1 MLCDLASLGPVAA
14 IAKAHRS
21 RQVRLTIDAHRLK
34 PPTRQIRVVPCLRS
48 PCAEE
53 TTVQITI
60 TRQQLVSLGAC
71 DDALKIF
78 AEQFGF
84 ESVTVDWTQ
93 IRQIELLLSPIG
105 KYLGWAYERKLLP
118 WWSMVGAP
126 LDGASL
132 NRASLDGA
140 SLDGASLN
148 RASLVG
154 ASLDGANLTDAKV
167 CLCSNGPC
175 VRLREVLDAAGWVP
189 GREGLLARKPVP
201 AAMP

>member
-1 MLCDLASLGPVAA
+1 M
-14 IAKAHRS
+14 
-21 RQVRLTIDAHRLK
+21 
-34 PPTRQIRVVPCLRS
+34 
-48 PCAEE
+48 
-53 TTVQITI
+53 QITI